1 MSGVVLFFR
10 ALILREIVFDD
21 PRALPAVAG
30 VLRHLSAFPCEGLT
44 PGTGSQSTFTAVFC
58 HPGGLLTASDGLAHN
73 IARRALLF
81 SVPSDAGRFTKA
93 LEAFITCLRCKAR
106 RYLIPI

>member
-73 IARRALLF
+73 LQDGHFCFQFLQMQVDSQRL
-81 SVPSDAGRFTKA
+81 
-93 LEAFITCLRCKAR
+93 
-106 RYLIPI
+106 